1 METKN
6 LEEMTKEE
14 LTELVN
20 TLNKELE
27 ETKEKLVQTEESWSR
42 TIEARE
48 LLEKKILAGKAF
60 WEIM

>member
-14 LTELVN
+14 LMELVN

-27 ETKEKLVQTEESWSR
+27 ETKRKLAQTEEAWNR

>member
-27 ETKEKLVQTEESWSR
+27 ETKEKLVQTEESRSLIVKDWD
-42 TIEARE
+42 
-48 LLEKKILAGKAF
+48 LLRKKILAGKAF

>member
-14 LTELVN
+14 LMELVN

-27 ETKEKLVQTEESWSR
+27 ETKQELVQTKESRDLIVKDWD
-42 TIEARE
+42 
-48 LLEKKILAGKAF
+48 LLRKKILAGKAF